1 MRSFMNDEEYYNFVR
16 PYADAMQ
23 MLLTRLDVLNHNL
36 YGKSDSRPIH
46 YIQNRIKKKKSL
58 EEKLIRRG
66 KEPTV
71 DNAKDYLQDI
81 AGVRIICYFV
91 DDIYNLAKS
100 LKRQADLIVIREQDY
115 IKAPKP
121 NGYRSYHLI
130 VGVPVYCMDGM
141 EYFPVEV
148 QLRTLSMDFW
158 ASMEHRISYKKERAD
173 KEELT
178 TELLGYAN
186 QLQEIEK
193 SFESHNEIGKLKEPE
208 KMEKDMAEPGEYGQS
223 NHFITK
229 RRTDMEKRKF
239 EKLGTET
246 HCLAL
251 AYAFSASPD
260 GKIDEPRAEKL
271 LDRAIAAGVNYIDTA
286 YPYHNGDS
294 EPFVGKVLQKYDRN
308 SFYLATKLPVWAI
321 ESVDDAKRIL
331 QNSWSACAQIISI
344 FI

>member
-1 MRSFMNDEEYYNFVR
+1 MTKLLYTGDCETQKNRSLRNEEFYERRRILQFCEALCGCD
-16 PYADAMQ
+16 ADAP
-23 MLLTRLDVLNHNL
+23 DPVGCANHNL

-208 KMEKDMAEPGEYGQS
+208 KMEKDMAKPE
-223 NHFITK
+223 N
-229 RRTDMEKRKF
+229 TD
-239 EKLGTET
+239 
-246 HCLAL
+246 
-251 AYAFSASPD
+251 SP
-260 GKIDEPRAEKL
+260 
-271 LDRAIAAGVNYIDTA
+271 
-286 YPYHNGDS
+286 
-294 EPFVGKVLQKYDRN
+294 
-308 SFYLATKLPVWAI
+308 
-321 ESVDDAKRIL
+321 
-331 QNSWSACAQIISI
+331 IIS
-344 FI
+344 

>member
-1 MRSFMNDEEYYNFVR
+1 MNDEEYYNFVR

-71 DNAKDYLQDI
+71 DNAM
-81 AGVRIICYFV
+81 

-208 KMEKDMAEPGEYGQS
+208 KMEKDVAKPK
-223 NHFITK
+223 N
-229 RRTDMEKRKF
+229 TD
-239 EKLGTET
+239 
-246 HCLAL
+246 
-251 AYAFSASPD
+251 SP
-260 GKIDEPRAEKL
+260 
-271 LDRAIAAGVNYIDTA
+271 
-286 YPYHNGDS
+286 
-294 EPFVGKVLQKYDRN
+294 
-308 SFYLATKLPVWAI
+308 
-321 ESVDDAKRIL
+321 
-331 QNSWSACAQIISI
+331 IIS
-344 FI
+344 